1 MKVAWAILVIV
12 LGVIGCSV
20 LTTAAETATT
30 PSDSIPNL
38 TGIWKG
44 TSSGYMVGL
53 GFTEDSMTYN
63 ITEQNGQAFIGF
75 KEYSFEGEEP
85 AREDFA
91 GIITDDGTIYI
102 VDYPGGT
109 VSGKMIGSNEMN
121 LNSINDGDESYVFIS
136 TMKRESS

>member
-1 MKVAWAILVIV
+1 MVVFGILVC
-12 LGVIGCSV
+12 LG
-20 LTTAAETATT
+20 LTTAVETTT
-30 PSDSIPNL
+30 IPSDSIPNV

-53 GFTEDSMTYN
+53 GFSEDTMTYN
-63 ITEQNGQAFIGF
+63 ITEQYGQAFIGF

-85 AREDFA
+85 GSEDFA

-109 VSGKMIGSNEMN
+109 VIGKLIGTDEMN
-121 LNSINDGDESYVFIS
+121 LNSFNDGEESYVFIS
-136 TMKRESS
+136 TLKRESS